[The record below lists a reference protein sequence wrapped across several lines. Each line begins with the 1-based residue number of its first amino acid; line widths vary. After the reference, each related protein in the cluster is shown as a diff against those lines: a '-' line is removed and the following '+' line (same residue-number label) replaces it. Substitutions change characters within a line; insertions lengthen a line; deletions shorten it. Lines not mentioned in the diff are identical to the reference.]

1 MDPKENKRLKE
12 LVMELA
18 NTINSVFSEN
28 PQIKETLRDIE
39 KEGYQVDLILASITR
54 ILRRDDKVKE
64 ELKFEFNAFDRAFLQ
79 SLKLKLD

>member
-18 NTINSVFSEN
+18 NTVNSVFSEN

-54 ILRRDDKVKE
+54 ILRKDDKAKE